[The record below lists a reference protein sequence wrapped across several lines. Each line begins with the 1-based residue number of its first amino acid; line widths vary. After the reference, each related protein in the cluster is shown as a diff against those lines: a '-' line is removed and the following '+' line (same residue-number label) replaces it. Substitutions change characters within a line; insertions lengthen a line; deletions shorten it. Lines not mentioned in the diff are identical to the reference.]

1 MMSLIASVNFAESPF
16 PKGTPAMVTKAINI
30 RSFDDVLLFV
40 RRRKG
45 VFVYTKTTIG
55 VLNISVKR
63 WKSFKCTVMNNS
75 QKGKAFERW
84 DRDGV
89 AQHRNL
95 MHEIAMKKQI
105 TMYQREEKL
114 LEKELREIS
123 KVKETLLQIRA
134 PLRRRVRAAEM
145 KENSLGDSSG
155 TERNLRKTSVAT
167 RENSVTRTPGVQHD
181 GANTTGTSEMMT
193 SIGSNGLKLK
203 PELSRTT
210 FDGNSNSSSTP
221 NFRQRKISVL
231 EREQKN
237 TPLGVPG
244 GQRLAQCKISAP
256 AFLASKTPALEE
268 SDKSGF
274 LPVIKTP
281 NPPQDCT
288 PMLRQV
294 SPLLERPLSAVKN
307 DHEVGYRRSRSP
319 ALLAPLAPSGVDVAQ
334 FRAKSVPCELLA
346 SRPVRAPRSRPKQPE
361 VDETTTLTK
370 EETLRI
376 KGKFRQ
382 IGHSVIATA
391 LLKGL
396 KQKRQLSSEAIHNMH
411 KPICL
416 GEESETAKN
425 DENKNGEGEDDSKEQ
440 GEELAEA
447 KPAISKKQSFRNIA
461 RKTINVNRMLSIKN
475 DRKRSQSE
483 PEKYHSAA
491 NAVNTRRPKSVANPT
506 MKSLDKGAG
515 QEAINNSAQRKD
527 SSSNSAGTR
536 GRDND
541 RATEFQLDTNNSQDD
556 TENENNVETQHRKQS
571 FDVDPFRPLM
581 NPRTAHARRR
591 KNTLNGDMMKEFY
604 ETVQNSSRDAELQL
618 TQADDQTTGNK
629 SVRFATEA
637 WS

>member
-1 MMSLIASVNFAESPF
+1 
-16 PKGTPAMVTKAINI
+16 
-30 RSFDDVLLFV
+30 
-40 RRRKG
+40 
-45 VFVYTKTTIG
+45 
-55 VLNISVKR
+55 
-63 WKSFKCTVMNNS
+63 MNNS

-145 KENSLGDSSG
+145 EENSLDSSG

-167 RENSVTRTPGVQHD
+167 RKTSVTRTPGVQHD

-193 SIGSNGLKLK
+193 SEGSNGLKHK
-203 PELSRTT
+203 PELSRTA
-210 FDGNSNSSSTP
+210 FDENSNSSSTP

-244 GQRLAQCKISAP
+244 GQRLAQRKISAP
-256 AFLASKTPALEE
+256 VFLASKTPALEE
-268 SDKSGF
+268 NGKSGF

-281 NPPQDCT
+281 NPPQDCS
-288 PMLRQV
+288 PMLRRV

-307 DHEVGYRRSRSP
+307 DDEVGYRRSRSP
-319 ALLAPLAPSGVDVAQ
+319 ALLAPLAPSGVDMAQ
-334 FRAKSVPCELLA
+334 FRAKSVPCELPT
-346 SRPVRAPRSRPKQPE
+346 SRPVGTPRSRPKQPE
-361 VDETTTLTK
+361 VDETTTLTM

-396 KQKRQLSSEAIHNMH
+396 KQKGQLSSEAIHNMH

-475 DRKRSQSE
+475 DRKRSQSD

-491 NAVNTRRPKSVANPT
+491 NAVNTRPKSVANPN
-506 MKSLDKGAG
+506 MKSLGKGAG
-515 QEAINNSAQRKD
+515 QETINNSAQRKD

-536 GRDND
+536 GRDKD

-556 TENENNVETQHRKQS
+556 TENENNVQTQHRKQS

-581 NPRTAHARRR
+581 NPRTAQARRR

-618 TQADDQTTGNK
+618 TQTDDQTTGNK
-629 SVRFATEA
+629 SVRFATDA

>member
-1 MMSLIASVNFAESPF
+1 MP
-16 PKGTPAMVTKAINI
+16 
-30 RSFDDVLLFV
+30 VLLLV
-40 RRRKG
+40 QRSKG
-45 VFVYTKTTIG
+45 VFVYTKTTTG
-55 VLNISVKR
+55 VLSISVKR
-63 WKSFKCTVMNNS
+63 RKSFICTVMNNS

-105 TMYQREEKL
+105 TMYQREERL

-145 KENSLGDSSG
+145 EENSLDSSG
-155 TERNLRKTSVAT
+155 TERNLRKMSVAT
-167 RENSVTRTPGVQHD
+167 RKVSETRTPGVQHD
-181 GANTTGTSEMMT
+181 SANTTGTSEMMQLNE
-193 SIGSNGLKLK
+193 GSNGLKHK
-203 PELSRTT
+203 NEMPRTA
-210 FDGNSNSSSTP
+210 FEGNSNSSSTP

-244 GQRLAQCKISAP
+244 GQRQRKISAP
-256 AFLASKTPALEE
+256 AFLAAKTPASEE
-268 SDKSGF
+268 NDKSGF

-281 NPPQDCT
+281 NPPQDCS
-288 PMLRQV
+288 PMLRRV

-307 DHEVGYRRSRSP
+307 DDEVGYRRSRSP
-319 ALLAPLAPSGVDVAQ
+319 ALLAPLAPSGVDMAQ
-334 FRAKSVPCELLA
+334 FRAKSVPCELS
-346 SRPVRAPRSRPKQPE
+346 SRPVGTPRGRPRQPE
-361 VDETTTLTK
+361 VDEATTLTM

-396 KQKRQLSSEAIHNMH
+396 RQKGQLSSEAIHNMH

-416 GEESETAKN
+416 GEESDTAKN
-425 DENKNGEGEDDSKEQ
+425 DENKNGEGEDDSKEE

-447 KPAISKKQSFRNIA
+447 KPAINKKKSFRNIA

-475 DRKRSQSE
+475 DRKRSQSD

-491 NAVNTRRPKSVANPT
+491 NTFNTRPKSVANPI
-506 MKSLDKGAG
+506 MKSLDKGTG
-515 QEAINNSAQRKD
+515 HETMNNSAQRKD
-527 SSSNSAGTR
+527 SSGNSAGSR
-536 GRDND
+536 GRDKD

-556 TENENNVETQHRKQS
+556 TENESNVQTQHRKQS
-571 FDVDPFRPLM
+571 SVDPFRPLM
-581 NPRTAHARRR
+581 NPRTANARRR
-591 KNTLNGDMMKEFY
+591 KNTLNGDVMKDFY
-604 ETVQNSSRDAELQL
+604 ETVQNSWRDAEPQL
-618 TQADDQTTGNK
+618 TQADDQTAGNK
-629 SVRFATEA
+629 SVRFATDA